1 MHTFWLFSLCSCVE
15 TSQALCLKAE
25 GYWGAQG
32 VNQATGQPIPTSE
45 WIDRLAPKALA
56 TMRAHTLGR
65 EAMIIGS
72 VQLEPAGMVFLRT
85 DIGGLRVL
93 DMSVGDPPP
102 PLCRPHLSPPRP
114 HCVPPG

>member
-25 GYWGAQG
+25 GYWAAQG

-56 TMRAHTLGR
+56 TMRAHALGR

-85 DIGGLRVL
+85 DIGG
-93 DMSVGDPPP
+93 MQG
-102 PLCRPHLSPPRP
+102 
-114 HCVPPG
+114 PGMLVCGPFSRICFA